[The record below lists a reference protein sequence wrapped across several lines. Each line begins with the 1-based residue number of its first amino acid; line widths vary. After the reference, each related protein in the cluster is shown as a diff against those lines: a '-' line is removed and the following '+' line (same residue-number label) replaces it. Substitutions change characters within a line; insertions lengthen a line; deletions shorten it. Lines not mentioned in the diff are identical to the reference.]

1 MLRAMR
7 RQING
12 NMAPNHANDSD
23 LDGRVDCG
31 ILATGARAHGRE
43 PPDFMRTM
51 SINRGVLSAIAAGVL
66 FGAGTPLAK
75 GLVHGIDPWMLAG
88 LLYLGSGIGLGIY
101 KGLRYLLRPRRSDDT
116 SLGADRWWLAAA
128 ISAGGI
134 IAPVLMMYGLNAT
147 PASSASLLLNLE
159 GVFSILIAWFVFRE
173 NFDRRIVLGVLA
185 ITAGALL
192 LSVNGGFVWGNAVGP
207 AAIAGACLAWA
218 LDNNFTRKVA
228 LNDVAQIAMLKGLV
242 AGSVNVA
249 IAAALGRSMP
259 SAAAALAA
267 GAVGLGGYGL
277 SLVLFVIAL
286 RYLGTARTGAYF
298 SIAPFVGAAI
308 AVGFLGEPVTIQL
321 VCAGGLMI
329 VGLWLHLTERHEH
342 EHTHVRLTHNHLHV
356 HDSHHQHDHDSAQAG
371 TEPHVHTHT
380 HAPLRHAHP
389 HYPDEH
395 HRHEH

>member
-1 MLRAMR
+1 MPIGATMNYIHFSAVRRSKRGLRYPW
-7 RQING
+7 N
-12 NMAPNHANDSD
+12 
-23 LDGRVDCG
+23 
-31 ILATGARAHGRE
+31 
-43 PPDFMRTM
+43 FMRPM
-51 SINRGVLSAIAAGVL
+51 SINRGVLSAISAGVL
-66 FGAGTPLAK
+66 FGASTPLAK

-88 LLYLGSGIGLGIY
+88 LLYLGSGVGLGIY
-101 KGLRYLLRPRRSDDT
+101 KSLRYFLHASRANDAA
-116 SLGADRWWLAAA
+116 LGADRWWLAAA

-134 IAPVLMMYGLNAT
+134 VAPVLMMYGLRAT

-173 NFDRRIVLGVLA
+173 NFDRRVALGVLA

-192 LSVNGGFVWGNAVGP
+192 LSVNGRFVWGNAVGP

-249 IAAALGRSMP
+249 IAVALGRSMP
-259 SAAAALAA
+259 SAAAILAA

-298 SIAPFVGAAI
+298 SIAPFVGALV
-308 AVGFLGEPVTIQL
+308 AVGFLGELVTLQL
-321 VCAGGLMI
+321 ICAGGLMMA
-329 VGLWLHLTERHEH
+329 GLWLHLTERHEH
-342 EHTHVRLTHNHLHV
+342 QHTHAPLTHSHSHF
-356 HDSHHQHDHDSAQAG
+356 HDSHHQHDHDSGQAG
-371 TEPHVHTHT
+371 AEPHVHTHT
-380 HAPLRHAHP
+380 HAPLRHAHR